1 MSRLRIGEVARL
13 ADVNVQT
20 LRFYEREGLLPAP
33 QRRAS
38 GIREYSPDTVLL
50 VRFIQRAQKL
60 GFSLREVK
68 ELLALYGIPK
78 ATAGDV
84 LAIAQRKLTQISG
97 NINDLRAMHAAL
109 AKLVKCCPGGTVPI
123 SACPIIAALVGEAEP
138 KGAAT
143 IRPRRR

>member
-1 MSRLRIGEVARL
+1 MAPLRIGEVARL
-13 ADVNVQT
+13 ADVSVQT
-20 LRFYEREGLLPAP
+20 LRFYEREGLLPVSR
-33 QRRAS
+33 RRAS
-38 GIREYSPDTVLL
+38 NYREYSPDTVLL

-109 AKLVKCCPGGTVPI
+109 AKLVKCCPGGTVP
-123 SACPIIAALVGEAEP
+123 V
-138 KGAAT
+138 
-143 IRPRRR
+143 R